1 MSEAPTLRIVPGAPP
16 PTPLTKSQRKKRRA
30 ANAQGKGDEHDVESP
45 VANGHGLNSAL
56 DSALVE
62 TTPATSELPPS
73 LVSKPED
80 VANAA
85 ISSDAGA
92 DILSPASLLN
102 LPSKKTSAI
111 VELVNKRHRTLHKKI
126 VRSFSHYFIPGTM
139 LLTFPTCYSTPIPTC
154 RELCHVSGIAD
165 LSDTATD

>member
-30 ANAQGKGDEHDVESP
+30 ANAQGKGDENDVESP

-85 ISSDAGA
+85 ISSDARA

-126 VRSFSHYFIPGTM
+126 VRSFSHYYIPGTM
-139 LLTFPTCYSTPIPTC
+139 LLTFPTRYSPPIPTR
-154 RELCHVSGIAD
+154 RELRHVSSIAD